1 MENHNELLDKGLLL
15 PLMESFYSIQ
25 GEGFH
30 TGKAAYFMRVGGCDV
45 GCSFCDE
52 KESWD
57 ARKHPLT
64 MVEELLK
71 DLLQTPART
80 VVVTGGEPCL
90 YNLNFLCKRLKDN
103 GIARHIETS
112 GSEALSGEWEWICF
126 SPKKGTLIRPEFF
139 QQAHEMKVI
148 IEATEDLQWAEANAA
163 QLHPGCKCYL
173 QPEWSRREA
182 MMPLITDY
190 ILEHP
195 EWKVS
200 IQTHKYMHIP

>member
-1 MENHNELLDKGLLL
+1 MIQNELLSKGLVL
-15 PLMESFYSIQ
+15 PVMEDFYSIQ

-52 KESWD
+52 KESWNAD
-57 ARKHPLT
+57 KHPLIP
-64 MVEELLK
+64 VEEVLK
-71 DLLQTPART
+71 RLRETPART

-90 YNLNFLCKRLKDN
+90 YRMDFLCSRLKSL

-112 GSEALSGEWEWICF
+112 GSEPLSGEWDWICF
-126 SPKKGTLIRPEFF
+126 SPKKGTVIRPEFY
-139 QQAHEMKVI
+139 QKAHEMKVI
-148 IEATEDLQWAEANAA
+148 IENEEDFTWAEKNAA
-163 QLHPGCKCYL
+163 LLHTDCERYL
-173 QPEWSRREA
+173 QPEWSQREKVL
-182 MMPLITDY
+182 PLITDY
-190 ILEHP
+190 ILLQP